1 MSKKSI
7 KNNVEQVKKDN
18 TIGAQRDLLE
28 QLYDDHYANRW
39 RIYKINFVRGI
50 FFGFGS
56 VLGATIV
63 VSLLI
68 WVLSLL
74 NVPDNLLRSIETRQ
88 TQNIEQQ

>member
-1 MSKKSI
+1 MAKKSI
-7 KNNVEQVKKDN
+7 KNGVKQVKKDN

-28 QLYDDHYANRW
+28 QLYDDHYTNRW

-74 NVPDNLLRSIETRQ
+74 NVPDNLLQSIETRQ
-88 TQNIEQQ
+88 TQNIEEQ